1 MHMTH
6 NFASPGRIV
15 AKYGG
20 NAADASAD
28 AALAAEVG
36 RLRANGWTVVLV
48 HGGGPEIDQ
57 ALASAGIETPRV
69 AGLRVT
75 TAAAIGV
82 VERVLCGSANK
93 RLVRALQLAGVPC
106 VGISGEDAGLLR
118 AEPMVLDGASL
129 GYVGAVAAVD
139 AAILTV
145 LTEAGF
151 VPVVAPLAMG
161 ADGLPYNVN
170 ADTAAGAIAAAW
182 HADAYVAMTNVDR
195 IRRDAADP
203 ASAIDAFTLE
213 DARAF
218 ADSPACSGG
227 MRPKVLAAVEAVNGG
242 VPRAF
247 VCPSGNGAIEA
258 ALRGEA
264 TVITAVE
271 MAS

>member
-1 MHMTH
+1 M
-6 NFASPGRIV
+6 V
-15 AKYGG
+15 KYGG
-20 NAADASAD
+20 NGADASAD

-36 RLRANGWTVVLV
+36 LLRGAGWTVVLV

-57 ALASAGIETPRV
+57 ALAAAGIETPRV

-93 RLVRALQLAGVPC
+93 RLVRALHRAGVPC

-118 AEPMVLDGASL
+118 SEPVMVDGASL
-129 GYVGAVAAVD
+129 GYVGAVAAIDVE
-139 AAILTV
+139 ILTL
-145 LTEAGF
+145 LTGAGF
-151 VPVVAPLAMG
+151 VPVIAPLALG

-203 ASAIDAFTLE
+203 ASAVDVFTLA

-218 ADSPACSGG
+218 ADSPACAGG
-227 MRPKVLAAVEAVNGG
+227 MRPKLLAAIDAVSGG
-242 VPRAF
+242 VARAF

-264 TVITAVE
+264 TVITAAE
-271 MAS
+271 AAS